1 MKKFFSN
8 SLIVSI
14 FLFLSKL
21 LGFVRD
27 LLLAS
32 FFGSGSALQAFLV
45 AFRFPEFMR
54 KVTSSGILTQIVNPY
69 LDGNANDKNK
79 KFIITVLYFIALL
92 LLIITVVA
100 IVFSNIWVE
109 VYAYG
114 LVDDSN
120 TLSLVRS
127 MFVIMIPYLLFNGVM
142 GVISAVLNSY
152 SKYLISSILPIVL
165 NIVMIIGIIISPR
178 FSIPIFSVAYAVLLA
193 GIIQVAIGGY
203 SLIKLIGKFKLDKG
217 IVLVKDVRA
226 RTFLKKLPSA
236 FFGTAILQINGLVET
251 FFASFLISGSLAWLY
266 YADRVNQFLYGVF
279 GTAIATVMIP
289 YLISCKKDKQKFFQ
303 TLGLIIRFTLIVT
316 VPAVVGL
323 LILAKPVVISLFFYG
338 RFSLQDVDFTY
349 LAMLGYLVSLFCFV
363 LVRVIVSALYTQNKT
378 SIVFYIGLI
387 CLVVTIVADMLI
399 VNLFAGDDHAFL
411 YLALVSSFVALLN
424 LFIQLWVLCDFSF
437 RLFIKSYLH
446 FMTILRITVASICMV
461 LVLKSFNLSDS
472 YWITLSMFDRLKSIA
487 LIVCAGVFVY
497 SVIMIIL
504 GGLGSFKELKR

>member
-1 MKKFFSN
+1 M
-8 SLIVSI
+8 
-14 FLFLSKL
+14 
-21 LGFVRD
+21 
-27 LLLAS
+27 
-32 FFGSGSALQAFLV
+32 
-45 AFRFPEFMR
+45 
-54 KVTSSGILTQIVNPY
+54 
-69 LDGNANDKNK
+69 
-79 KFIITVLYFIALL
+79 
-92 LLIITVVA
+92 
-100 IVFSNIWVE
+100 
-109 VYAYG
+109 
-114 LVDDSN
+114 
-120 TLSLVRS
+120 
-127 MFVIMIPYLLFNGVM
+127 
-142 GVISAVLNSY
+142 
-152 SKYLISSILPIVL
+152 
-165 NIVMIIGIIISPR
+165 
-178 FSIPIFSVAYAVLLA
+178 
-193 GIIQVAIGGY
+193 
-203 SLIKLIGKFKLDKG
+203 
-217 IVLVKDVRA
+217 
-226 RTFLKKLPSA
+226 
-236 FFGTAILQINGLVET
+236 QINGLVET

-316 VPAVVGL
+316 VPAIVGL

-338 RFSLQDVDFTY
+338 KFSLQDVDFTC
-349 LAMLGYLVSLFCFV
+349 LAMLSYLVSLFCFV

-378 SIVFYIGLI
+378 SIVFYISLI
-387 CLVVTIVADMLI
+387 CLVVTIVADMII
-399 VNLFAGDDHAFL
+399 VNLFVSDDHAFL